1 MTAVTSIQE
10 SPRESVFR
18 PAALLMCGRMLS
30 FAATFFIPVVLVR
43 VFSQAEFG
51 TYKQLFLIQ
60 TTLYLVA
67 QFGMATSLYYFL
79 PRAPQMA
86 GRYVANSLL
95 FLGAMGLIAC
105 PIVAASAPA
114 LARWM
119 HNPALAQYLIWIG
132 PYLFLMTLASAL
144 EMVLISRHR
153 YGWASAAYAL
163 SDLGRAA
170 GFILPALL
178 FGQLVW
184 LLKGAVIVAGLRVVC
199 ALLYYRRE
207 FRGTLQPDYSLFKSQ
222 LGYAVPFGM
231 AVLLEIVQ
239 GNLPSYVVSALTN
252 PATFA
257 IFAVGCLQIPLVDF
271 CASPTSNV
279 MMVRMQERLA
289 QSRMSAVIE
298 IWHDTTWKL
307 ALLFFPLVALLA
319 VGAHNIIVLLFTVKY
334 LASVPIFVVWAC
346 MILLAPLQV
355 DGVLRVFAET
365 RMILILNLVR
375 VVIIAGLLKWS
386 LGAFGLLGPV
396 LVIALALLVFK
407 VAALVRMRK
416 LFGVPARNLLPWRKL
431 TSIAIA
437 SVAAAM
443 IASAIQGRLSG
454 PLFKELLLA
463 GVVFGVSYAVL
474 IWAFELR
481 HSAEGAALTGAI
493 GRFLRPWK
501 FVERLGT
508 QSCAESPE

>member
-1 MTAVTSIQE
+1 MAAAIAIPE
-10 SPRESVFR
+10 PARESVFR

-60 TTLYLVA
+60 TTLYLVT
-67 QFGMATSLYYFL
+67 QCGMATSLYYFL
-79 PRAPQMA
+79 PRTPQMA

-95 FLGAMGLIAC
+95 FLGAVGLVAGVILAAC
-105 PIVAASAPA
+105 APA
-114 LARWM
+114 LGRWM
-119 HNPALAQYLIWIG
+119 HNPALPQYLIWIG
-132 PYLFLMTLASAL
+132 PYLFLMTFASAL

-153 YGWASAAYAL
+153 YWWASAAYAL

-170 GFILPALL
+170 GFILPALF

-184 LLKGAVIVAGLRVVC
+184 LLKGALIVAGLRAAC
-199 ALLYYRRE
+199 AIYYYRRE
-207 FRGTLQPDYSLFKSQ
+207 FRGSLELDYSLFKSQ
-222 LGYAVPFGM
+222 LGYAIPFGL

-239 GNLPSYVVSALTN
+239 GNLPAYVVSYLTN

-271 CASPTSNV
+271 CASPTSDV
-279 MMVRMQERLA
+279 MMVRMQEWLA

-307 ALLFFPLVALLA
+307 ALLFFPLVALLCVA
-319 VGAHNIIVLLFTVKY
+319 AHDIIVLLFTVKY
-334 LASVPIFVVWAC
+334 LASVPIFIVWAC

-365 RMILILNLVR
+365 RMILVLNLVR
-375 VVIIAGLLKWS
+375 VAIIAGLLKWS
-386 LGAFGLLGPV
+386 LGAFQLLGPV

-407 VAALVRMRK
+407 VAALVRMRR
-416 LFGVPARNLLPWRKL
+416 LFEVSARDLLPWRKL

-437 SVAAAM
+437 SVAAAA
-443 IASAIQGRLSG
+443 IARAVLGHLHG
-454 PLFKELLLA
+454 PILEALFID
-463 GVVFGVSYAVL
+463 GVVFSASYAFL
-474 IWAFELR
+474 IWIIELR
-481 HSAEGAALTGAI
+481 HSPEGAAITGMI
-493 GRFLRPWK
+493 GRRLRAWK
-501 FVERLGT
+501 FAERLGT
-508 QSCAESPE
+508 RVCAESPE